1 MELIQAQNISQEIID
16 KLSPFCQPGKCVV
29 AGSIRRRKPF
39 VHDIDIVCIVEHE
52 GPFLAALQSMGKIK
66 SGAGKLI
73 RLGMGFSKGIDADI
87 YIATPKTWAT
97 LLLIRTGSKEH
108 NIKLCSLA
116 RQHGMV
122 LHADGRGL
130 AYPPTVGIENGQQ
143 FEHETFIKC
152 DTEESIF
159 KALGLPYKRPEE
171 RN

>member
-1 MELIQAQNISQEIID
+1 
-16 KLSPFCQPGKCVV
+16 
-29 AGSIRRRKPF
+29 
-39 VHDIDIVCIVEHE
+39 
-52 GPFLAALQSMGKIK
+52 MGLLK

-73 RLGMGFSKGIDADI
+73 RVELQQGYPAGSMLDL
-87 YIATPKTWAT
+87 YIATAETWAT

-116 RQHGMV
+116 RQKGMV

-130 AYPPTVGIENGQQ
+130 AYPPHVGIENGQQ
-143 FEHETFIKC
+143 FEAETFIKC

-159 KALGLPYKRPEE
+159 QALGLPYRKPWE